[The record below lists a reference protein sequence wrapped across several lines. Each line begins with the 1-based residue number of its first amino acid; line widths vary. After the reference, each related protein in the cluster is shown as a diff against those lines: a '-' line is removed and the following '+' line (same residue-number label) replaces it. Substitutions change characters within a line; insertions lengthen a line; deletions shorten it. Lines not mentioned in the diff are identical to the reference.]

1 MDSNIFKL
9 LDEDEEENGEIRK
22 VYKKIIEDTGKSIQ
36 QKLRDVEMEEDE
48 DKNEKKV
55 VKSKAIVGKK
65 NREVRMSK
73 EVSLRTQ
80 AKLDKKKKKMSLKA
94 KSKNNY

>member
-22 VYKKIIEDTGKSIQ
+22 VYKKIIEDNCKSIQ
-36 QKLRDVEMEEDE
+36 QKLRDVEMEEEE

-80 AKLDKKKKKMSLKA
+80 AKLDKRKKKMSLKA